1 MAANSSKTPTLDV
14 RYGKRITALLA
25 IAILVFPISS
35 SAAKPKSVVI
45 QSEELVTSQ
54 EREAI
59 KSVAKRFVR
68 RMMETRDLAPLLNEF
83 FPKDFISL
91 YTKDP
96 YENISDG
103 LYRQLSDKEKI
114 RLFVAQINHSYL
126 MVLEMMSDPDSG
138 TRRESSFRRI
148 FPERIAKMLD
158 PSPETESMVEITNLR
173 QLLDGLVKLEKALV
187 EARVILRRKKLEK
200 TLAFRKDLASSEQ
213 DRYGIGYRVRALV
226 GTEPMIDKRG
236 VTRFHPGQ
244 KIFRVETP
252 IFYGIIFVKVGENY
266 KILFLGPADGD

>member
-1 MAANSSKTPTLDV
+1 MAANSSKTPTLGL
-14 RYGKRITALLA
+14 RYGKGIAALLA
-25 IAILVFPISS
+25 IAILVFPASN
-35 SAAKPKSVVI
+35 SASKPKSVVI

-68 RMMETRDLAPLLNEF
+68 RMIETRDLAHLLDELFLKNF
-83 FPKDFISL
+83 VSL

-96 YENISDG
+96 YEGIAPE
-103 LYRQLSDKEKI
+103 LYRQLSDREKI
-114 RLFVAQINHSYL
+114 RLFVAQQNHGYF

-138 TRRESSFRRI
+138 TGSRRESSFKRI
-148 FPERIAKMLD
+148 FPERIAKLLD
-158 PSPETESMVEITNLR
+158 PSPENAAEVTNRR
-173 QLLDGLVKLEKALV
+173 QLLAGLVKFEKTLV
-187 EARVILRRKKLEK
+187 EARAILKRKKLEK
-200 TLAFRKDLASSEQ
+200 TLAFRKDLASGEQ

-226 GTEPMIDKRG
+226 LTEPMIDKRG
-236 VTRFHPGQ
+236 VVRFHPGQ

-252 IFYGIIFVKVGENY
+252 IFYGIVLVKVGEQY